1 MQRAAAFLAAALAL
15 ALAALASP
23 LAPWPAL
30 QPWALLALLLLCL
43 TALLR
48 PRSLRG
54 LAPDAAARADR
65 HALAV
70 IAENAGM
77 MSSFTR
83 VVATSREQQSLL
95 AGLHDEVDAL
105 SASVQTVVQSAEVTH
120 EEVGS
125 MHGLAEQGDT
135 LLHHAASG
143 IEALA
148 QSAQGLE
155 ARFREVMRH
164 TQEIKGMLAVI
175 QNVTMQTNLLSLN
188 AAVEAARAG
197 EQGKG
202 FAVVADEVR
211 KLAVRTGE
219 ATQQIQ
225 QTIAGITSSAAA
237 ADAHLKTVLE
247 GVHESVQRT
256 RETGAALAD
265 IRARSD
271 RTLQAARHMAEAA
284 QTQDAVSERLVDG
297 ARRLASAAGQS
308 LEWVGKSNA
317 QLRVVQGL
325 IGELKQD
332 TSALLASQREVD
344 VLTDC
349 IEEMRA
355 CNILVMNSA
364 SGAELAP
371 VLQRIAQLDQRL
383 DAAWQRWQQ
392 RAGRRAQAAD
402 AARGFA
408 DALAHYRRVRG
419 QALALAQAGRFDEV
433 RSFIPGAVRQAYD
446 AAKQALPAAALVR
459 AS

>member
-1 MQRAAAFLAAALAL
+1 
-15 ALAALASP
+15 
-23 LAPWPAL
+23 
-30 QPWALLALLLLCL
+30 
-43 TALLR
+43 
-48 PRSLRG
+48 
-54 LAPDAAARADR
+54 
-65 HALAV
+65 
-70 IAENAGM
+70 M

-83 VVATSREQQSLL
+83 VVAASREQQSLL
-95 AGLHDEVDAL
+95 AGLHQEVDAL
-105 SASVQTVVQSAEVTH
+105 SASVQTVVQSADVTH
-120 EEVGS
+120 DEVSS

-135 LLHHAASG
+135 LLRHAAAG

-148 QSAQGLE
+148 QSADGLD

-164 TQEIKGMLAVI
+164 TQEIKGLLAVI

-197 EQGKG
+197 EQGRG

-225 QTIAGITSSAAA
+225 QTIAGITSSASA
-237 ADAHLKTVLE
+237 ADAHLRTVLE

-265 IRARSD
+265 IRERSG
-271 RTLQAARHMAEAA
+271 RTLQAASSMAEAA

-364 SGAELAP
+364 SAAELAP

-383 DAAWQRWQQ
+383 DAAWQRWQ
-392 RAGRRAQAAD
+392 RRVGRKAQAAD
-402 AARGFA
+402 AARAFA
-408 DALAHYRRVRG
+408 DALAHYRTVRG

-446 AAKQALPAAALVR
+446 AAKQALAPLADRQRRARQRGSPAAAASTALAR